1 MIPRQGEVRHTR
13 QRIAAQSLGGIFVLL
28 SVLLAGCTPTPTPTA
43 TVPATLRPPTAT
55 AVAPTGVPTTA
66 PVATVQPPADPT
78 ARAVRLTIPALQ
90 LDVPVVDMGWQIV
103 TDASGNRSTEWVI
116 PDNAAGHHLNSA
128 APGAAGNVVISGH
141 NNAGGAVFA
150 PVSRD
155 QDQAA
160 PQLVP
165 GSTITV
171 FTDDGRQYVY
181 QVQKV
186 DRVAEENVPLTQ
198 RLANARYL
206 EPTRE
211 PTLTLITCWPPDGFS
226 HRIIVVAKVANS

>member
-1 MIPRQGEVRHTR
+1 
-13 QRIAAQSLGGIFVLL
+13 
-28 SVLLAGCTPTPTPTA
+28 
-43 TVPATLRPPTAT
+43 
-55 AVAPTGVPTTA
+55 
-66 PVATVQPPADPT
+66 
-78 ARAVRLTIPALQ
+78 
-90 LDVPVVDMGWQIV
+90 MGWQIV
-103 TDASGNRSTEWVI
+103 SDAAGNRTTEWVI
-116 PDNAAGHHLNSA
+116 PDNAAGHHLDSA
-128 APGAAGNVVISGH
+128 APGTAGNVVISGH
-141 NNAGGAVFA
+141 NNIGGAVFA
-150 PVSRD
+150 PISLD

-171 FTDDGRQYVY
+171 FADDGQQYVY

-226 HRIIVVAKVANS
+226 HRIIVVANSGNSRHILHDEERSFLWKYVSTRLFCVAGPG